1 MATETQQHRTQ
12 IAFRFDD
19 SLIARIKMT
28 AREKHLSLNDFALQV
43 FERATRL
50 SFPTLPKDFT
60 ISDEI
65 RSLAC
70 LHADPRY
77 LSTDPQ
83 EQIRL
88 DKQAKLEYLLSK
100 YGER

>member
-1 MATETQQHRTQ
+1 MTTETQQHRTQ

-43 FERATRL
+43 FEKATRL

-65 RSLAC
+65 RAISC
-70 LHADPRY
+70 LRVDPNIRFPE
-77 LSTDPQ
+77 DPSKQ
-83 EQIRL
+83 ARL
-88 DKQAKLEYLLSK
+88 DKQALAEALIEK
-100 YGER
+100 YCK